1 MVMQPKKLAMCVFGP
16 TASGKTGL
24 GIELAKTYNGVIINA
39 DSRQIYKKIDIISAM
54 PSAAEFATA
63 EHKLFQVLA
72 PDVRYSVGQYVTDAL
87 AAAEAVWIE
96 NKIPIFVGGT
106 GLYLKNLIE
115 GINVVPDVAPEIEA
129 ALMDEI
135 KANGSTVI
143 HAKLAA
149 VDGASAARI
158 EVNDPQR
165 IVRALG
171 VFLSTGK
178 TLTVWQNVPRAG
190 GLLNMD
196 VDVVRVGILP
206 ERAILHGRIKERLG
220 IMQKEG
226 VEAEIRALYEA
237 GLSENLPALTGL
249 GVAELYA
256 YFRGEMSLEEALQA
270 TLVATRQYAKRQCTW
285 VKNSYGADILV
296 ENAADALPQ
305 VENWVKN
312 KP

>member
-1 MVMQPKKLAMCVFGP
+1 MQPKKRAICIFGP

-24 GIELAKTYNGVIINA
+24 GIELAKAYKGVIVNA
-39 DSRQIYKKIDIISAM
+39 DSRQIYRDIDIISAM
-54 PSAAEFATA
+54 PSAAEFAAA
-63 EHKLFQVLA
+63 EHKLFQVLT
-72 PDVRYSVGQYVTDAL
+72 PDVRYSVGQYVADAL
-87 AAAEAVWIE
+87 VTAEAVWAN
-96 NKIPIFVGGT
+96 NKTPIFVGGT

-115 GINVVPDVAPEIEA
+115 GMNIIPDVVPEIEKT
-129 ALMDEI
+129 LMAQVE
-135 KANGSTVI
+135 AVGSAEI

-149 VDGASAARI
+149 VDGDAAARI
-158 EVNDPQR
+158 EMKDPQR

-178 TLTVWQNVPRAG
+178 TLTAWQNVPREG

-196 VDVVRVGILP
+196 IDVLRVGLLP
-206 ERAILHGRIKERLG
+206 ERAVLHGRIEERLAM
-220 IMQKEG
+220 MQKEG
-226 VEAEIRALYEA
+226 VEAEIRALYDA

-249 GVAELYA
+249 GVAEFYA
-256 YFRGEMSLEEALQA
+256 YFRGELSLDEALEA

-296 ENAADALPQ
+296 EKAADALPQ